1 MYEKGAQFLTGS
13 AMGGSAIANRSTA
26 DSTAS
31 SVNTTV
37 CPQARDRNAHRVEIR
52 MGRAIPDVQLVDDI
66 RAATGDLV
74 DVQAGQ
80 RKLVVLGRRGSASAE
95 YLRHSTPKAGT
106 ASRAQST
113 AIAGVNDVSVAGG
126 GGYSQQAKYG
136 SIRSALASTP
146 AFGTYTSSKPN
157 AWYVS
162 MCTRSNFSDSS

>member
-1 MYEKGAQFLTGS
+1 
-13 AMGGSAIANRSTA
+13 
-26 DSTAS
+26 
-31 SVNTTV
+31 
-37 CPQARDRNAHRVEIR
+37 
-52 MGRAIPDVQLVDDI
+52 MGRAVPDVQLVDDI